1 MNKIEKHAR
10 DMDFG
15 EILNLL
21 KGKEFD
27 SIKFKRLDKPFDSWD
42 KFLEEHASGQ
52 EVHKQWM
59 GMHEFTFIWK
69 GNEKYP
75 FAYAFP
81 KLESEDGF
89 YFYIKQ

>member
-1 MNKIEKHAR
+1 MEKQAKE
-10 DMDFG
+10 MDFS
-15 EILNLL
+15 EIMDLLNT
-21 KGKEFD
+21 KEFD
-27 SIKFKRLDKPFDSWD
+27 SIKFNKINKPFESWD
-42 KFLEEHASGQ
+42 AFLTEYAPGE

-69 GNEKYP
+69 GQEKYP

-89 YFYIKQ
+89 YFYVR